1 MSIETLGIMGMFG
14 AIAAIA
20 FQMVLVG
27 VTVVLADHAAN
38 EGARAAAVGGSA
50 QSAATAATPDGWSD
64 DLSVSTSGDRV
75 EVEMTAPT
83 LIPIMEDFAFTI
95 PADAGIVE
103 EPQ

>member
-1 MSIETLGIMGMFG
+1 MPHTSSHVPVGRRLL
-14 AIAAIA
+14 
-20 FQMVLVG
+20 LVG
-27 VTVVLADHAAN
+27 AALTLAAGLAAC
-38 EGARAAAVGGSA
+38 GDAPTAPAPQSAA

>member
-50 QSAATAATPDGWSD
+50 QSAATAATPAGWSD

-75 EVEMTAPT
+75 QVEMTAPS

-103 EPQ
+103 EPR